1 MGEARNTRLRGN
13 GLSRRG
19 FLKGVAT
26 AGVAAASAAALQG
39 CASQGGSLADTAS
52 DADEKARAAFEAE
65 AAPIPPVDVPDTWDA
80 ETDVIVVGSGGGGMV
95 GALRLARAGKKV
107 IVLEKDPETGGA
119 SRYSGLI
126 VNLGGH
132 RLAEEVKW
140 AWPSYPYDPDAIVQ
154 YLNDRWQMTADTVLL
169 KEMLVQG
176 PKCIDWMESELGVPW
191 APMIPGL
198 PAGVQAIY
206 WDGQMTP
213 KNSIKIND
221 HTFNYLTDLAEQEG
235 IEIRVNTRVDALVA
249 EDGAVVGVK
258 ATASDGSEVYL
269 KGADGVLL
277 TAGGFEM
284 NRPMMFK
291 YLGDI
296 TDGFANVACPPCNT
310 GECIRMGLGMNAD
323 MSGFGSTHSYDGGV
337 WWREYDEY
345 ETRMDAHINKDG
357 NQGIRQPW
365 LRINNHGERVPY
377 LGASY
382 TAAPYAPSGN
392 FMVHGLTDQA
402 ALEVAQPNG
411 VTYVCFDSKY
421 EDLVTENY
429 FGQAV
434 RRVGKIIPDDDPCID
449 RVPEFQ
455 RDWRTGF
462 NQMVDQGAVVKCDTI
477 EELESKLGLE
487 RGILSDAVKQWNE
500 ACERGE
506 DYLES
511 YPYDPSWLVSID
523 EPPYYGAKTGA
534 HLFTTKCGLRIT
546 PRMEVLDVEGNVIP
560 GLYAGWHTA
569 GGSNGENM
577 VSGHPFGGPFGD
589 VGLSFLGG
597 YMAAATIAGI
607 E

>member
-1 MGEARNTRLRGN
+1 
-13 GLSRRG
+13 
-19 FLKGVAT
+19 
-26 AGVAAASAAALQG
+26 
-39 CASQGGSLADTAS
+39 
-52 DADEKARAAFEAE
+52 
-65 AAPIPPVDVPDTWDA
+65 
-80 ETDVIVVGSGGGGMV
+80 
-95 GALRLARAGKKV
+95 
-107 IVLEKDPETGGA
+107 
-119 SRYSGLI
+119 
-126 VNLGGH
+126 
-132 RLAEEVKW
+132 
-140 AWPSYPYDPDAIVQ
+140 
-154 YLNDRWQMTADTVLL
+154 
-169 KEMLVQG
+169 
-176 PKCIDWMESELGVPW
+176 
-191 APMIPGL
+191 
-198 PAGVQAIY
+198 
-206 WDGQMTP
+206 
-213 KNSIKIND
+213 
-221 HTFNYLTDLAEQEG
+221 
-235 IEIRVNTRVDALVA
+235 
-249 EDGAVVGVK
+249 
-258 ATASDGSEVYL
+258 
-269 KGADGVLL
+269 
-277 TAGGFEM
+277 
-284 NRPMMFK
+284 
-291 YLGDI
+291 
-296 TDGFANVACPPCNT
+296 
-310 GECIRMGLGMNAD
+310 
-323 MSGFGSTHSYDGGV
+323 
-337 WWREYDEY
+337 
-345 ETRMDAHINKDG
+345 
-357 NQGIRQPW
+357 
-365 LRINNHGERVPY
+365 
-377 LGASY
+377 
-382 TAAPYAPSGN
+382 
-392 FMVHGLTDQA
+392 MVHGLTDQA

-434 RRVGKIIPDDDPCID
+434 CRVGKIIPDDDPCID